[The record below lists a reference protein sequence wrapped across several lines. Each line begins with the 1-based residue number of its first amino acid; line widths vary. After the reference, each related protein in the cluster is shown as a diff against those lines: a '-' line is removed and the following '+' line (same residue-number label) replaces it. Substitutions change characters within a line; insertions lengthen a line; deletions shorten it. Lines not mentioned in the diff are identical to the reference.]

1 MVGAILIMVMVMVM
15 ATVIH
20 IMDMDIITHII
31 IILIITIHITITSP
45 TIAVEET
52 PITIEQALAV
62 EQTMYLPAVLIAVPS
77 YQDAL
82 IEIMYVP
89 IATPATRVIAYTL
102 HDPILVLP

>member
-1 MVGAILIMVMVMVM
+1 MVGVILIMVMVM

-62 EQTMYLPAVLIAVPS
+62 EQTMYLPAILIAVPS
-77 YQDAL
+77 YQDVL
-82 IEIMYVP
+82 TEIMYVP
-89 IATPATRVIAYTL
+89 IATPATRVIVFAP
-102 HDPILVLP
+102 HDPILVPP